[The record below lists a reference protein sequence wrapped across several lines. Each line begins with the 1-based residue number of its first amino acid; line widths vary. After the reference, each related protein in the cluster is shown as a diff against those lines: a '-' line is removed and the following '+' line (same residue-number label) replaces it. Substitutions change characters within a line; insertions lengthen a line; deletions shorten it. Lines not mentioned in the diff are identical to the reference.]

1 MQFNAASPYIRK
13 LYGMALSAPGFAIF
27 IYPDPV
33 PVKTEDKKL
42 QPNKR
47 LKFAD
52 QP

>member
-1 MQFNAASPYIRK
+1 MKFNVALPYILK
-13 LYGMALSAPGFAIF
+13 YYGMALSVPGFAIF
-27 IYPDPV
+27 IYPDSV
-33 PVKTEDKKL
+33 PVKIGDKKL

>member
-1 MQFNAASPYIRK
+1 
-13 LYGMALSAPGFAIF
+13 MALSAPGFAIF

-47 LKFAD
+47 LKFAGK
-52 QP
+52 P